1 MARRPGSFT
10 VDPSGQIVDEFGN
23 VIFEAVEQAGSKRN
37 ALILAALGAS
47 AYRYNPAAHRYIA
60 SNGRFVPDSMV
71 RAELDKA
78 LQASQKRMRT
88 YSNKLRDGKMTVA
101 EWQTGMMQEIK
112 STHLNSAALSK
123 GGWGQMTQA
132 DYGRV
137 GQQIRTQYDYLRNF
151 ANQIA
156 SGEQRLDGVF
166 LRRADMYFE
175 AGRGTYHEFERR
187 EMAIRGFDEE
197 ANILEPTARHCNG
210 CLEQT
215 ARGWVPVGSLIRIG
229 ARACLTRCRCRIQ
242 YRNTSTNEVRK

>member
-78 LQASQKRMRT
+78 LQTSQKNMREL
-88 YSNKLRDGKMTVA
+88 SQSLRAGKTTLA
-101 EWQTGMMQEIK
+101 DWQTGMMAEIK
-112 STHLNSAALSK
+112 AVHTNSAALSK

-187 EMAIRGFDEE
+187 EMSIRGFDEE

-229 ARACLTRCRCRIQ
+229 SRDCLTRCRCRIQ